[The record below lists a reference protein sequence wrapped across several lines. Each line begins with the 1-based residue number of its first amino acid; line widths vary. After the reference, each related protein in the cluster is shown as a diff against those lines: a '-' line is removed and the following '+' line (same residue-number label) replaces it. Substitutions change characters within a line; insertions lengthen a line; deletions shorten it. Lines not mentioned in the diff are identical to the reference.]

1 MFVFLCV
8 KHGKIPI
15 NKGLNALLRVWKTFE
30 VRYYVVP
37 KFGFW
42 CSRVV
47 FCLQRNQAAPQHS
60 F

>member
-47 FCLQRNQAAPQHS
+47 FCLQQNQAAPQHS